1 MNTDGFKRWPIEPLG
16 GSCDWDDST
25 QIPRGI
31 AIIAKNCRFE
41 ATSVATRYGLQHTMA
56 AAGDAGDI
64 TGMDVLKVL
73 GKLEQE
79 IPIAYGNKGFL
90 LREFPPGAGVMN
102 PVPIAV
108 DLPTSGGTMRTAKA
122 YNRVYLTVAD
132 LKKGLIP
139 PQQLN
144 GPDGLVT
151 PISQNVVGAVW
162 QEGTYYVVGDV
173 VRTTDGTGRWFRC
186 RTPGIASDTE
196 PTWPTLNGYFTPGGA
211 FQAATA
217 TDSGGSVWEEWTPN
231 ASIYVPTPQTPVGVV
246 NNPGHGTI
254 PAGKDVFFR
263 CSYIRIRD
271 IAGGFVTT
279 ETLWTPAI
287 KFSNTSANDALTLQ
301 FQNAGEFPGPP
312 GSAFGGPRMPRWLA
326 NWPLTLQVYAS
337 IVAHGSP
344 EGAYRPQLGIEVGD
358 PGEAVDTPPVFTS
371 INTVTDATVAPN
383 TATLTMNDNVQSAFQ
398 GETGTRYMI
407 VLRKDSA
414 ASLSPVD
421 PGSPIPVQFFN
432 GFPRPVATLP
442 PGGAGHLENIAAFT
456 VVGQQSAGPYF
467 YIEDDDP
474 ANPVSTRVSALSRT
488 SATSIVSAT
497 LVSTAG
503 FVAGQFVRLRNVDAS
518 FNGFFLLASVGLN
531 TVTWAQSGADETA
544 SIADPAIPVGTLP
557 NLSVDPVLKTVVGTI
572 IGGTLQSTDAA
583 IPLDFFDDYFSNDN
597 DVTSQLTSMPVPK
610 VSYLGYIPS
619 LGKMAYVSDDFPSSV
634 LFSETD
640 DPGNID
646 GVGGELQIEP
656 TNGARM
662 IACLEM
668 RNGGIVAV
676 KENGGYGIV
685 PGDTAPAQW
694 GKGRL
699 WDGHGPPNADCI
711 GVGPDFIV
719 FGCEDG
725 LYKFDGNP
733 AYCIS
738 QEKLRTWRRIN
749 WKASQPMWIEVDD
762 EEKAIHMGV
771 ALDNADTP
779 TQVLVLDYFKGWEP
793 AVEKTLTGDVVTN
806 RDARRWTDHD
816 IDARCGKV
824 VKRTLATPISNPV
837 NLRQFLYG
845 RKSTGTASV
854 VDMTVPDVYDDSG
867 AAIDCQYQPAF
878 CQGDDEVLAFGGITG
893 RVKGEG
899 FLELTPV
906 TEDPDFGL
914 PTEDIDLG
922 SDLKIKHFGK
932 GLRARNEHLS
942 YLITNGN
949 QVGAWFELQEAAIW
963 FRPIF
968 TSRR

>member
-1 MNTDGFKRWPIEPLG
+1 MEPLG
-16 GSCDWDDST
+16 GEIDWDDST

-41 ATSVATRYGLQHTMA
+41 STSVAQRYGLQHTMA
-56 AAGDAGDI
+56 TAGDAGDI
-64 TGMDVLKVL
+64 TGIDVLKVL
-73 GKLEQE
+73 GEFEQE
-79 IPIAYGNKGFL
+79 IPLAYGDKGLL
-90 LREFPPGAGVMN
+90 LREYPPGAGVMN
-102 PVPIAV
+102 PVPMAV
-108 DLPTSGGTMRTAKA
+108 DLPTSGGVMRTAKA
-122 YNRVYLTVAD
+122 YNRAYFTVAD

-151 PISQNVVGAVW
+151 PISQNVVGAIW
-162 QEGTYYVVGDV
+162 EPGAYYAVGDV
-173 VRTTDGTGRWFRC
+173 VKTTDGTNRWFRC
-186 RTPGIASDTE
+186 RTPGIASDNE
-196 PTWPTLNGYFTPGGA
+196 PTWPTLNGYFTFGGA

-231 ASIYVPTPQTPVGVV
+231 ASVYVPTPQTPVTVT
-246 NNPGHGTI
+246 NAPGGGTI

-263 CSYIRIRD
+263 CSYVRIRSV
-271 IAGGFVTT
+271 AGGTT
-279 ETLWTPAI
+279 FTQTLWTPAV
-287 KFSNTSANDALTLQ
+287 KFSNTAANDALTVHFLT
-301 FQNAGEFPGPP
+301 G
-312 GSAFGGPRMPRWLA
+312 GGPRMPRWLA

-337 IVAHGSP
+337 IVNHNDPAGDYH
-344 EGAYRPQLGIEVGD
+344 AQLSVPVDD
-358 PGEAVDTPPVFTS
+358 PGGPVSAPPVFTS
-371 INTVTDATVAPN
+371 IDTSNDPSTPPN
-383 TATLTMNDNVQSAFQ
+383 TARLTMDDSVQSPFQ

-407 VLRKDSA
+407 ILRKDA
-414 ASLSPVD
+414 ARSLSPVD
-421 PGSPIPVQFFN
+421 PGSPIPVLFTN
-432 GFPRPVATLP
+432 GGPRPVVTLP
-442 PGGAGHLENIAAFT
+442 PGGAGHTENVAAFT
-456 VVGQQSAGPYF
+456 VVGQQPAGPYF
-467 YIEDDDP
+467 YIEHDDIVT
-474 ANPVSTRVSALSRT
+474 PVSSRVAALSRVSATGTVTAR
-488 SATSIVSAT
+488 
-497 LVSTAG
+497 LVTTAG
-503 FVAGQFVRLRNVDAS
+503 FVPGQFVRLRNVNAS
-518 FNGFFLLASVGLN
+518 FNGFFTLASVGDS
-531 TVTWAQSGADETA
+531 TVTWAQAGADETA
-544 SIADPAIPVGTLP
+544 SIPDPVIPVGTLP
-557 NLSVDPVLKTVVGTI
+557 NLSVDSVLKTVVGKI
-572 IGGTLQSTDAA
+572 VSSTLQGTDAA
-583 IPLDFFDDYFSNDN
+583 IPLDFFDDYFSNDS

-634 LFSETD
+634 LFSQTD

-646 GVGGELQIEP
+646 GAGGELQIEP

-668 RNGGIVAV
+668 RNGGIVAI

-685 PGDTAPAQW
+685 PGGVAPAQW

-719 FGCEDG
+719 FGCSDG

-749 WKASQPMWIEVDD
+749 WKATQPMCIEVDD
-762 EEKAIHMGV
+762 EEKAIHIGV
-771 ALDNADTP
+771 ALDTDDTP

-793 AVEKTLTGDVVTN
+793 AVEKNINGDVVTN
-806 RDARRWTDHD
+806 RNARRWTTHD
-816 IDARCGKV
+816 IATRCMKV

-845 RKSTGTASV
+845 RKSTGTASY
-854 VDMTVPDVYDDSG
+854 VDMTVPDVYDDAG
-867 AAIDCQYQPAF
+867 AAIDFQYEPAF
-878 CQGDDEVLAFGGITG
+878 VQGDGMVLAFGGITG

-914 PTEDIDLG
+914 PTQDIDLG
-922 SDLKIKHFGK
+922 NDLKIKHFAK

-949 QVGAWFELQEAAIW
+949 QVGAWVEIQELGIW
-963 FRPIF
+963 YRTIF
-968 TSRR
+968 TSAR